1 MCHAGAV
8 GVSTRLLGADEYVVM
23 HLRTHGKVLFWP
35 ALGLIAVGGLIGIGT
50 ALIPSAFRPGGQIA
64 VALLGL
70 ALAIWWAII
79 PYLRWSTNTY
89 TLTNRRLITRWGIL
103 NRAGKDFPLTRVND
117 VAYEQSMADRMLG
130 CGTLYVQS
138 AAEGGPIV
146 LVDVPDVADV
156 HVTMS
161 ELLHGRRR

>member
-1 MCHAGAV
+1 M
-8 GVSTRLLGADEYVVM
+8 STRLLGADEYVVV

-35 ALGLIAVGGLIGIGT
+35 ALGFIAVGGLIGIGT
-50 ALIPSAFRPGGQIA
+50 ALIPPAFRPGGQIA

-70 ALAIWWAII
+70 ALALWWAII

-89 TLTNRRLITRWGIL
+89 TLTNRRLITRWGIFSK
-103 NRAGKDFPLTRVND
+103 AGKDFPLLRVND
-117 VAYEQSMADRMLG
+117 VAYQQSMADRMLG

-146 LVDVPDVADV
+146 LVDVPDVAEV
-156 HVTMS
+156 HVAMS
-161 ELLHGRRR
+161 ELLHGPAR

>member
-1 MCHAGAV
+1 MGL
-8 GVSTRLLGADEYVVM
+8 STRLLGADEYVVL
-23 HLRTHGKVLFWP
+23 HLRTHGKALFWP
-35 ALGLIAVGGLIGIGT
+35 AVGLIVVGGLIGIGT
-50 ALIPSAFRPGGQIA
+50 ALIPPAFRPGGQIV

-70 ALAIWWAII
+70 SLALWWAVI

-103 NRAGKDFPLTRVND
+103 NKAGKDFPLARVND
-117 VAYEQSMADRMLG
+117 VAYEQSVSDRMFR

-146 LVDVPDVADV
+146 LADVPDVAEV

-161 ELLHGRRR
+161 ELVHGRVG